1 MKIYIIVLHKL
12 RLQSPNMCPSQ
23 KLHASAPAPPL
34 SNKAVKNNLLWYP
47 LMIHDV
53 AEKMVRRD
61 KGEQHAACSTLVP
74 RCESA
79 KNKA

>member
-1 MKIYIIVLHKL
+1 
-12 RLQSPNMCPSQ
+12 MCPSQ

-34 SNKAVKNNLLWYP
+34 SDKAVKNNLVASA
-47 LMIHDV
+47 HDSCSR
-53 AEKMVRRD
+53 KMVRRD

-74 RCESA
+74 WCESA